1 MKYVLPIVG
10 TVAAVGLF
18 AFSTAN
24 QAALAVEKPSYS
36 NTFEQLDLFADVMAR
51 VRSDYVVETEDGELI
66 EDAINGMLQALD
78 PHSSYVNPEAFLRLQ
93 ETTKG
98 RYVGVGMEVT
108 QEDGYVKVV
117 APFDGSP
124 AKEAGIKSGDYITE
138 IDGKTVL
145 GLSLTEAVSII
156 RGKAGEEVT
165 LTIARIDEEP
175 QEMTLTRRAVDRE
188 VVTYRIEDGIPY
200 IRISQ
205 FNEKAT
211 PGLAGAITE
220 LQRQIDGPL
229 PGVVLDLRT
238 NPGGLLD
245 QSVKVSSVFLDGGEV
260 VSTRGRNGANA
271 ESYDAEPGQ
280 LLRGIPVVVLI
291 DEASA
296 SASEIVAGAIQD
308 RGRGIVMGMTS
319 FGKGSVQSLIPLRG
333 GRDGALRLTTQRYY
347 TPNGRS
353 IQGTGIDPDLYVS
366 SYPNDGEDH
375 SRPSESDL
383 PNSIENENVVA
394 DDEDAVDP
402 ETGVEPTVEDEA
414 ASGEPEPIID
424 YPPEEFA
431 VEDDYQLMQA
441 VALLKSGDYAA
452 RLAELQN

>member
-1 MKYVLPIVG
+1 MRYVLPVVG

-36 NTFEQLDLFADVMAR
+36 DTFEQLDLFADVMAR
-51 VRSDYVVETEDGELI
+51 VRSDYVVEVEDGELI

-78 PHSSYVNPEAFLRLQ
+78 PHSSYVSPDDFQRLQ
-93 ETTKG
+93 EQTSG

-117 APFDGSP
+117 SPIDGSP

-138 IDGKTVL
+138 IDGETVL
-145 GLSLTEAVSII
+145 GLSLTEAVNII
-156 RGKAGEEVT
+156 RGKAGESVT

-175 QEMTLTRRAVDRE
+175 QDIVLVRREVDRAV
-188 VVTYRIEDGIPY
+188 VTHEIKDGVPY

-205 FNEKAT
+205 FNEKAA
-211 PGLAGAITE
+211 PGLVEAIKQLRSE
-220 LQRQIDGPL
+220 VSGNM
-229 PGVVLDLRT
+229 PGVIIDLRT

-245 QSVKVSSVFLDGGEV
+245 QSIKISSAFLDGGEV
-260 VSTRGRNGANA
+260 VSTRGRDGSDVQ
-271 ESYDAEPGQ
+271 SYDAEPGQ
-280 LLRGIPVVVLI
+280 LLNGIPVVVLI

-308 RGRGIVMGMTS
+308 RGRGVVMGMTS

-347 TPNGRS
+347 TPSGRS
-353 IQGTGIDPDLYVS
+353 IQGTGIDPDLFVS
-366 SYPNDGEDH
+366 SYPDDGEDH
-375 SRPSESDL
+375 SRISESDL
-383 PNSIENENVVA
+383 PNSIENEESTAEEATSEVEA
-394 DDEDAVDP
+394 E
-402 ETGVEPTVEDEA
+402 ETMIV
-414 ASGEPEPIID
+414 D
-424 YPPEEFA
+424 YPPEGFD
-431 VEDDYQLMQA
+431 VQDDYQLQQA
-441 VALLKSGDYAA
+441 IALIKSGNYDS

>member
-1 MKYVLPIVG
+1 MKYVLPVVG

-24 QAALAVEKPSYS
+24 QAALAVEKPSYAD
-36 NTFEQLDLFADVMAR
+36 TFEQLDLFADVMAR
-51 VRSDYVVETEDGELI
+51 VRSDYVVEVEDGELI
-66 EDAINGMLQALD
+66 EDAINGMLQSLD
-78 PHSSYVNPEAFLRLQ
+78 PHSSYVNADDFQRLQ
-93 ETTKG
+93 EQTSG

-117 APFDGSP
+117 SPIDGSP

-145 GLSLTEAVSII
+145 GMSLTEAVNVI
-156 RGKAGEEVT
+156 RGKEGQPVT

-175 QEMTLTRRAVDRE
+175 QDITLVRRAVDRA
-188 VVTYRIEDGIPY
+188 VVTHEIKDGVPY
-200 IRISQ
+200 VRISQ
-205 FNEKAT
+205 FNEKAA
-211 PGLAGAITE
+211 PGLADAISE
-220 LQRQIDGPL
+220 LRREFSGKL

-245 QSVKVSSVFLDGGEV
+245 QSVKISSAFLDGGEV
-260 VSTRGRNGANA
+260 VSTRGRDGADQQSYAA
-271 ESYDAEPGQ
+271 EAGQ
-280 LLRGIPVVVLI
+280 LLKGIPVVVLI

-347 TPNGRS
+347 TPSGRS
-353 IQGTGIDPDLYVS
+353 IQGTGIDPDLFVS

-375 SRPSESDL
+375 SRMSESDL
-383 PNSIENENVVA
+383 PNSIENE
-394 DDEDAVDP
+394 DAVEDDAANP
-402 ETGVEPTVEDEA
+402 VEDDSAATEDETVEETM
-414 ASGEPEPIID
+414 IID
-424 YPPEEFA
+424 YPPEDFD
-431 VEDDYQLMQA
+431 VQDDYQLQRA
-441 VALLKSGDYAA
+441 IALIKSGDYSTT
-452 RLAELQN
+452 LAELQN

>member
-1 MKYVLPIVG
+1 MKYVLPVVG

-36 NTFEQLDLFADVMAR
+36 DTFEQLDLFADVMAR
-51 VRSDYVVETEDGELI
+51 VRSDYVVEVEDGELI
-66 EDAINGMLQALD
+66 EDAINGMLQSLD
-78 PHSSYVNPEAFLRLQ
+78 PHSSYVSPDDFQRLQ
-93 ETTKG
+93 EQTSG

-108 QEDGYVKVV
+108 QEEGYVKVV
-117 APFDGSP
+117 SPIDGSP

-145 GLSLTEAVSII
+145 GLSLTEAVNVI
-156 RGKAGEEVT
+156 RGKAGEPVT

-175 QEMTLTRRAVDRE
+175 QDITLVRREVDRAV
-188 VVTYRIEDGIPY
+188 VTHEIKDGVPY

-205 FNEKAT
+205 FNEKAA
-211 PGLAGAITE
+211 PGLAEAIAQ
-220 LQRQIDGPL
+220 LRRDIDGQL
-229 PGVVLDLRT
+229 PGLVLDLRT

-245 QSVKVSSVFLDGGEV
+245 QSIKISSAFLDGGEV
-260 VSTRGRNGANA
+260 VSTRGREGADQQ
-271 ESYDAEPGQ
+271 SYDAEPGQ
-280 LLRGIPVVVLI
+280 LLKGVPIVVLI

-308 RGRGIVMGMTS
+308 RGRGVVMGMTS

-347 TPNGRS
+347 TPLGRS
-353 IQGTGIDPDLYVS
+353 IQGTGIDPDLFVS

-375 SRPSESDL
+375 TRMSESDL
-383 PNSIENENVVA
+383 PNSIVNEEA
-394 DDEDAVDP
+394 DAIPEDASA
-402 ETGVEPTVEDEA
+402 EDTTEDDK
-414 ASGEPEPIID
+414 IID
-424 YPPEEFA
+424 YPPEGFD
-431 VEDDYQLMQA
+431 VQDDYQLQQA
-441 VALLKSGDYAA
+441 IALIKSGNYDQ

>member
-1 MKYVLPIVG
+1 MKYILPVVG

-36 NTFEQLDLFADVMAR
+36 DTFEQLDLFADVMAR
-51 VRSDYVVETEDGELI
+51 VRSDYVVEVEDGELI
-66 EDAINGMLQALD
+66 EDAINGMLQSLD
-78 PHSSYVNPEAFLRLQ
+78 PHSSYVNPNDFRRLQ
-93 ETTKG
+93 EQTSG

-117 APFDGSP
+117 APIDGSP

-138 IDGKTVL
+138 INGKTVL
-145 GLSLTEAVSII
+145 GLSLTEAVNTI
-156 RGKAGEEVT
+156 RGEAGESVT

-175 QEMTLTRRAVDRE
+175 QDFTLVRREVDRE
-188 VVTYRIEDGIPY
+188 VVTYEIKDGVPY

-205 FNEKAT
+205 FNEKAS
-211 PGLAGAITE
+211 PGLTGAIDE
-220 LQRQIDGPL
+220 LNRQVDGKL

-245 QSVKVSSVFLDGGEV
+245 QSIKISSVFLDGGEV
-260 VSTRGRNGANA
+260 VSTRGRDGAN
-271 ESYDAEPGQ
+271 EQSYNAEPGQ
-280 LLRGIPVVVLI
+280 LLKGIPVVVLI

-308 RGRGIVMGMTS
+308 RGRGVVMGMTS

-347 TPNGRS
+347 TPSGRS
-353 IQGTGIDPDLYVS
+353 IQGTGIDPDLFVS
-366 SYPNDGEDH
+366 SYPDDGEDH
-375 SRPSESDL
+375 TRMTEADL
-383 PNSIENENVVA
+383 PNSIIN
-394 DDEDAVDP
+394 EDASN
-402 ETGVEPTVEDEA
+402 EEA
-414 ASGEPEPIID
+414 TEEESQTIID
-424 YPPEEFA
+424 YPPEGFVVA
-431 VEDDYQLMQA
+431 DDYQLQQA
-441 VALLKSGDYAA
+441 IALLKSGNYNQ

>member
-1 MKYVLPIVG
+1 MKYVLPVVG

-36 NTFEQLDLFADVMAR
+36 DTFEQLDLFADVMAR
-51 VRSDYVVETEDGELI
+51 VRSDYVVEVEDGELI
-66 EDAINGMLQALD
+66 EDAINGMLQSLD
-78 PHSSYVNPEAFLRLQ
+78 PHSSYVNSEDFQRLQ
-93 ETTKG
+93 EQTSG

-117 APFDGSP
+117 SPIDGSP

-145 GLSLTEAVSII
+145 GLSLTEAVNVI
-156 RGKAGEEVT
+156 RGKAGESVT

-175 QEMTLTRRAVDRE
+175 QDITLVRREVDRE
-188 VVTYRIEDGIPY
+188 VVTSEIKDGVPY

-205 FNEKAT
+205 FNEKAA
-211 PGLAGAITE
+211 PGLAEAITKLRRE
-220 LQRQIDGPL
+220 VDGKL

-245 QSVKVSSVFLDGGEV
+245 QSIKISSAFLDGGEV
-260 VSTRGRNGANA
+260 VSTRGRDGSDQQ
-271 ESYDAEPGQ
+271 SYDADPGQ
-280 LLRGIPVVVLI
+280 LLKGVPVVVLI

-308 RGRGIVMGMTS
+308 RGRGVVMGMTS

-347 TPNGRS
+347 TPSGRS
-353 IQGTGIDPDLYVS
+353 IQGTGIDPDLFVS

-375 SRPSESDL
+375 TRMSEADL
-383 PNSIENENVVA
+383 PNSIENENAESAVQ
-394 DDEDAVDP
+394 DDSTDEPVEDATD
-402 ETGVEPTVEDEA
+402 TVTEDEV
-414 ASGEPEPIID
+414 IID
-424 YPPEEFA
+424 YPPEGFT
-431 VEDDYQLMQA
+431 VQDDYQLQRA
-441 VALLKSGDYAA
+441 IALIKSGNYDQ

>member
-1 MKYVLPIVG
+1 MKYVLPVVG

-36 NTFEQLDLFADVMAR
+36 DTFEQLDLFADVMAR
-51 VRSDYVVETEDGELI
+51 VRSDYVVEVEDGELI
-66 EDAINGMLQALD
+66 EDAINGMLQSLD
-78 PHSSYVNPEAFLRLQ
+78 PHSSYVNPDDFLRLQ
-93 ETTKG
+93 EQTSG

-117 APFDGSP
+117 SPIDGSP

-145 GLSLTEAVSII
+145 GLSLTEAVNII
-156 RGKAGEEVT
+156 RGETGESVT

-175 QEMTLTRRAVDRE
+175 QDITLIRRAVDRA
-188 VVTYRIEDGIPY
+188 VVTHEIKDGVPY

-205 FNEKAT
+205 FNEKAA
-211 PGLAGAITE
+211 PGLVEAIAQ
-220 LQRQIDGPL
+220 LRRDVDGKL
-229 PGVVLDLRT
+229 PGVILDLRT

-245 QSVKVSSVFLDGGEV
+245 QSIKISSAFLDGGEV
-260 VSTRGRNGANA
+260 VSTRGREGADQQ
-271 ESYDAEPGQ
+271 SYTAEPGQ
-280 LLRGIPVVVLI
+280 LLKGVPVVVLI

-308 RGRGIVMGMTS
+308 RGRGLVMGMTS

-347 TPNGRS
+347 TPSGRS
-353 IQGTGIDPDLYVS
+353 IQGTGIDPDLFVS

-375 SRPSESDL
+375 TRMSEADL
-383 PNSIENENVVA
+383 PNSILN
-394 DDEDAVDP
+394 EDAEEIVDDSVT
-402 ETGVEPTVEDEA
+402 EDGVTDDTTEDAAEDEM
-414 ASGEPEPIID
+414 IID
-424 YPPEEFA
+424 YPPEGF
-431 VEDDYQLMQA
+431 VIQDDHQLQQA
-441 VALLKSGDYAA
+441 IALIKSGDYDQ

>member
-1 MKYVLPIVG
+1 MRYVLPVLG

-24 QAALAVEKPSYS
+24 QAAMAVEKPSYS
-36 NTFEQLDLFADVMAR
+36 DTFEQLDLFADVMAR
-51 VRSDYVVETEDGELI
+51 VRSDYVVEVEDGELI

-78 PHSSYVNPEAFLRLQ
+78 PHSSYVSPDDFQRLQ
-93 ETTKG
+93 EQTSG

-117 APFDGSP
+117 SPIDGSP

-138 IDGKTVL
+138 INGETVL
-145 GLSLTEAVSII
+145 GLSLTEAVDTI
-156 RGKAGEEVT
+156 RGKAGESVT

-175 QEMTLTRRAVDRE
+175 RDIVLVRREVDRP
-188 VVTYRIEDGIPY
+188 VVTHEIKDGVPY

-205 FNEKAT
+205 FNEKAA
-211 PGLAGAITE
+211 PGLVEAIKE
-220 LQRQIDGPL
+220 LRREVSGKM
-229 PGVVLDLRT
+229 PGVIIDLRT

-245 QSVKVSSVFLDGGEV
+245 QSIKISSAFLDGGEV
-260 VSTRGRNGANA
+260 VSTRGRDGSDVQ
-271 ESYDAEPGQ
+271 SYDAEPGQ
-280 LLRGIPVVVLI
+280 LLNGIPVVVLI

-308 RGRGIVMGMTS
+308 RGRGVVMGMTS

-347 TPNGRS
+347 TPSGRS
-353 IQGTGIDPDLYVS
+353 IQGTGIDPDLFVS
-366 SYPNDGEDH
+366 SYPDDGEDH
-375 SRPSESDL
+375 SRISEADL
-383 PNSIENENVVA
+383 PNSIENEDA
-394 DDEDAVDP
+394 AAEDAP
-402 ETGVEPTVEDEA
+402 SEVEAEDQM
-414 ASGEPEPIID
+414 IID
-424 YPPEEFA
+424 YPPEGFD
-431 VEDDYQLMQA
+431 VQDDYQLQQA
-441 VALLKSGDYAA
+441 IALIKSGDYDS